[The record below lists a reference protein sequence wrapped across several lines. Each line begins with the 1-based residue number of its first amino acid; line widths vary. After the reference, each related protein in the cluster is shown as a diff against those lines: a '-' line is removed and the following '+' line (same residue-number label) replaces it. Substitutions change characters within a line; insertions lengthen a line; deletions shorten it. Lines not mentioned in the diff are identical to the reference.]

1 MACQACKPQVCKPIR
16 KHNVPRSPP
25 PDLGCAAAAA
35 NAAAV
40 PGWADPASNTSS
52 NTSSDTWPSKTV
64 AILVPFPAG
73 GSADL
78 SARLLAE
85 HLKTVLG
92 QPVVVE
98 NKPGA
103 GGNLAGAE
111 AARAQGDGHTLF
123 IGTNGTQ
130 TINQSLY
137 RHLSYDPAADF
148 TAIGM
153 MWSAPHLVV
162 VHPAIPARSLDSFI
176 AYARARPGELS
187 YGSSG
192 IGSSTH
198 LFGEMFK
205 ARTGI
210 DMVHVPYRGQAQ
222 ALEDLI
228 GSRIAAMFP
237 IVPDVI
243 AAIRADQ
250 VRALVLGANSAS
262 AILPDVPPMPQL
274 GYPDLILGL
283 GRALR
288 SGSDS
293 CADRRALARTTR
305 RLIDSHAFI
314 ERMKQVGIEVE
325 RKHLDEFL
333 AFAQQERAR
342 WAKLIESLKL
352 QIE

>member
-1 MACQACKPQVCKPIR
+1 MSSARRRLIW
-16 KHNVPRSPP
+16 
-25 PDLGCAAAAA
+25 GCAAAAA
-35 NAAAV
+35 NAVAV
-40 PGWADPASNTSS
+40 PSWADPSS
-52 NTSSDTWPSKTV
+52 TTWLNTWPSKTI

-85 HLKTVLG
+85 HLKTALG

-103 GGNLAGAE
+103 GGNLAAAE
-111 AARAQGDGHTLF
+111 AARSQPDGHTLF
-123 IGTNGTQ
+123 ISTNGTQ

-137 RHLSYDPAADF
+137 RHLSYDPATDF

-205 ARTGI
+205 ARAGI
-210 DMVHVPYRGQAQ
+210 DMVHVPYRGQAA

-228 GSRIAAMFP
+228 AGRIPAMFP

-250 VRALVLGANSAS
+250 VRALALAANSAS
-262 AILPDVPPMPQL
+262 GILPNVPPMPQL
-274 GYPDLILGL
+274 GYPDLIASAWVALYAPASTPASIIERLRAQLDAVLG
-283 GRALR
+283 
-288 SGSDS
+288 SY
-293 CADRRALARTTR
+293 T
-305 RLIDSHAFI
+305 FV

-325 RKHLDEFL
+325 RRRLDEFV
-333 AFAQQERAR
+333 AFAQHERGR
-342 WAKLIESLKL
+342 WAKIIASLKL

>member
-1 MACQACKPQVCKPIR
+1 MSLAR
-16 KHNVPRSPP
+16 RSLI
-25 PDLGCAAAAA
+25 LGCAALAGD
-35 NAAAV
+35 AAV
-40 PGWADPASNTSS
+40 VPGLAQPSS
-52 NTSSDTWPSKTV
+52 SAWPSKTIAV
-64 AILVPFPAG
+64 LVPFPAG

-85 HLKTVLG
+85 HFKSVLG
-92 QPVVVE
+92 QTVVVE

-103 GGNLAGAE
+103 GGNLAAAE
-111 AARAQGDGHTLF
+111 ASRAQADGHTLF

-137 RHLSYDPAADF
+137 RHLSYDPVADF
-148 TAIGM
+148 AAIGM

-162 VHPAIPARSLDSFI
+162 VHPAVPARSLESFV

-205 ARTGI
+205 ARAGI
-210 DMVHVPYRGQAQ
+210 EMVHVPYRGQAA

-228 GSRIAAMFP
+228 AGRIAAMFP
-237 IVPDVI
+237 IVPDVV
-243 AAIRADQ
+243 AATRADQ
-250 VRALVLGANSAS
+250 VRALALAANSAS
-262 AILPDVPPMPQL
+262 EILPDVPRMPQL
-274 GYPDLILGL
+274 GYPDLIASAWVALYAPAATPAPIIARL
-283 GRALR
+283 RGRL
-288 SGSDS
+288 DTL
-293 CADRRALARTTR
+293 LASR
-305 RLIDSHAFI
+305 DFA
-314 ERMKQVGIEVE
+314 ERMRQVGIQIQ
-325 RKHLDEFL
+325 RMRLDEFE
-333 AFAQQERAR
+333 AFAQQERLH

>member
-1 MACQACKPQVCKPIR
+1 
-16 KHNVPRSPP
+16 
-25 PDLGCAAAAA
+25 
-35 NAAAV
+35 
-40 PGWADPASNTSS
+40 
-52 NTSSDTWPSKTV
+52 
-64 AILVPFPAG
+64 
-73 GSADL
+73 
-78 SARLLAE
+78 
-85 HLKTVLG
+85 
-92 QPVVVE
+92 VVE

-103 GGNLAGAE
+103 GGNLAAAE
-111 AARAQGDGHTLF
+111 TARAQGDGHTLF

-162 VHPAIPARSLDSFI
+162 VHPAMPARSLDSFI

-228 GSRIAAMFP
+228 GGRIAAMFP

-243 AAIRADQ
+243 GAIRADQ
-250 VRALVLGANSAS
+250 VRALTVAAKSTS
-262 AILPDVPPMPQL
+262 AILSDVPLMPQL
-274 GYPDLILGL
+274 GYPDLIASAWVALYAPAPTPASIVERL
-283 GRALR
+283 RAQL
-288 SGSDS
+288 D
-293 CADRRALARTTR
+293 ALLA
-305 RLIDSHAFI
+305 SYAFV

-325 RKHLDEFL
+325 RRGLDEFL

-342 WAKLIESLKL
+342 WAKLIQSLKL
-352 QIE
+352 QVE

>member
-1 MACQACKPQVCKPIR
+1 MPSLEESIMSLARRHLI
-16 KHNVPRSPP
+16 
-25 PDLGCAAAAA
+25 LGCAAAAA
-35 NAAAV
+35 NAV
-40 PGWADPASNTSS
+40 PSWADPSS
-52 NTSSDTWPSKTV
+52 NIWPNKTIV
-64 AILVPFPAG
+64 ILVPFPAG

-103 GGNLAGAE
+103 GGNLAAAE
-111 AARAQGDGHTLF
+111 AARAQGDGQTLF

-137 RHLSYDPAADF
+137 RHLSYDPTADF

-210 DMVHVPYRGQAQ
+210 DMVHVPYRGQAA

-228 GSRIAAMFP
+228 GGRIAAMFP

-243 AAIRADQ
+243 ASIRADQ
-250 VRALVLGANSAS
+250 VRALALAANSAS
-262 AILPDVPPMPQL
+262 AILPDVSRMPQL
-274 GYPDLILGL
+274 GYPDLIASAWVALYAPAPTPASIIERLRAQLDALLG
-283 GRALR
+283 
-288 SGSDS
+288 SY
-293 CADRRALARTTR
+293 
-305 RLIDSHAFI
+305 AFV
-314 ERMKQVGIEVE
+314 ERMKQEGIEVE
-325 RKHLDEFL
+325 RKRIDEFV
-333 AFAQQERAR
+333 AFAQQERGR
-342 WAKLIESLKL
+342 WAKLIETLKL

>member
-1 MACQACKPQVCKPIR
+1 MSLARRRLI
-16 KHNVPRSPP
+16 S
-25 PDLGCAAAAA
+25 GCAAAAA
-35 NAAAV
+35 NTVAV
-40 PGWADPASNTSS
+40 PSWAEPSS
-52 NTSSDTWPSKTV
+52 NTFSNSWPSKTI

-73 GSADL
+73 GSSDL

-103 GGNLAGAE
+103 GGNLAAAE

-137 RHLSYDPAADF
+137 RHLSYNPATDF

-162 VHPAIPARSLDSFI
+162 IHPAIPARSLDSFI

-187 YGSSG
+187 YGSSR

-198 LFGEMFK
+198 LFGEMLK

-210 DMVHVPYRGQAQ
+210 DIVHVPYRGQAA

-228 GSRIAAMFP
+228 GGRIAAMFP

-243 AAIRADQ
+243 AAVDADQ
-250 VRALVLGANSAS
+250 VRTLALAANSAS
-262 AILPDVPPMPQL
+262 GILPDVPRMPAL
-274 GYPDLILGL
+274 GYSDLIASAWVALYAPAPTPASIVERL
-283 GRALR
+283 RAQLDALL
-288 SGSDS
+288 GSD
-293 CADRRALARTTR
+293 
-305 RLIDSHAFI
+305 AFV
-314 ERMKQVGIEVE
+314 ERMKQVGVEVVRE
-325 RKHLDEFL
+325 RLDEFV
-333 AFAQQERAR
+333 AFAQQERGR

>member
-1 MACQACKPQVCKPIR
+1 MPFARRRLI
-16 KHNVPRSPP
+16 
-25 PDLGCAAAAA
+25 LGCAAAAA
-35 NAAAV
+35 NAVAV
-40 PGWADPASNTSS
+40 PSWAESS
-52 NTSSDTWPSKTV
+52 STTWPSTWPSKTIT
-64 AILVPFPAG
+64 ILVPFPAG

-103 GGNLAGAE
+103 GGNLAAAE

-137 RHLSYDPAADF
+137 RHLSYDPVTDF
-148 TAIGM
+148 AAIGM

-162 VHPAIPARSLDSFI
+162 VHPAMPVRSLDSFI

-210 DMVHVPYRGQAQ
+210 DMVHVPYRGQAA

-228 GSRIAAMFP
+228 GGRIAAMFP

-243 AAIRADQ
+243 ASIRGDQ
-250 VRALVLGANSAS
+250 VRVLALASDSAS
-262 AILPDVPPMPQL
+262 EILSDVQRMPQL
-274 GYPDLILGL
+274 GYPDLIASAWVALYAPAPTPASIIERLRAQLDALLG
-283 GRALR
+283 
-288 SGSDS
+288 SY
-293 CADRRALARTTR
+293 
-305 RLIDSHAFI
+305 AFI
-314 ERMKQVGIEVE
+314 ARMKQVGIEVE
-325 RKHLDEFL
+325 RMRFDQFA
-333 AFAQQERAR
+333 AFTEQERLR
-342 WAKLIESLKL
+342 WAKLIASLKL

>member
-1 MACQACKPQVCKPIR
+1 MSLARRHLI
-16 KHNVPRSPP
+16 
-25 PDLGCAAAAA
+25 LGCAAATS
-35 NAAAV
+35 AAAV
-40 PGWADPASNTSS
+40 PSWAEPSS
-52 NTSSDTWPSKTV
+52 NIWPSKTI

-85 HLKTVLG
+85 HLKAVLG

-103 GGNLAGAE
+103 GGNLAAAE

-137 RHLSYDPAADF
+137 RHLSYNPAADF
-148 TAIGM
+148 AVIGM

-162 VHPAIPARSLDSFI
+162 VHPAIPARSLDGFI
-176 AYARARPGELS
+176 AYAGARPGALS

-228 GSRIAAMFP
+228 GGRIAAMFP

-243 AAIRADQ
+243 ASTRANQ
-250 VRALVLGANSAS
+250 VRALALASNSAS
-262 AILPDVPPMPQL
+262 EILPDVPRMPQL
-274 GYPDLILGL
+274 GYPDLIASAWVALYAPAPTPASIIERL
-283 GRALR
+283 RAQLDALLR
-288 SGSDS
+288 SS
-293 CADRRALARTTR
+293 
-305 RLIDSHAFI
+305 AFF

-325 RKHLDEFL
+325 RMRLDEF
-333 AFAQQERAR
+333 ATFSQQERLR
-342 WAKLIESLKL
+342 WGKLIESLKL

>member
-1 MACQACKPQVCKPIR
+1 MMLLARRRFI
-16 KHNVPRSPP
+16 
-25 PDLGCAAAAA
+25 LGGAAAVA
-35 NAAAV
+35 NAAAA
-40 PGWADPASNTSS
+40 PSRADPSS
-52 NTSSDTWPSKTV
+52 NTWPSKTI

-103 GGNLAGAE
+103 GGNIAAAE

-123 IGTNGTQ
+123 VGTNGTQ

-137 RHLSYDPAADF
+137 RHLAYDPAADF

-153 MWSAPHLVV
+153 MWSAPHLIV
-162 VHPAIPARSLDSFI
+162 VHPAIPARSLDTFI
-176 AYARARPGELS
+176 TYVRAHPGELS
-187 YGSSG
+187 FGSSG

-205 ARTGI
+205 ARAGL
-210 DMVHVPYRGQAQ
+210 DMIHVPYRGQGA
-222 ALEDLI
+222 ALADLI
-228 GSRIAAMFP
+228 GGRIAAMFP

-243 AAIRADQ
+243 APMRADQ
-250 VRALVLGANSAS
+250 VRALAFAANSAS
-262 AILPDVPPMPQL
+262 GILPDVPLTPHL
-274 GYPDLILGL
+274 GYPDLIASAWVALYVPAL
-283 GRALR
+283 TPAPIIERFRAQLDV
-288 SGSDS
+288 SY
-293 CADRRALARTTR
+293 
-305 RLIDSHAFI
+305 AFV

-325 RKHLDEFL
+325 RRRLDEFVD
-333 AFAQQERAR
+333 FAQQERDR
-342 WAKLIESLKL
+342 WAKVIASLKR

>member
-1 MACQACKPQVCKPIR
+1 MSLARRRLI
-16 KHNVPRSPP
+16 
-25 PDLGCAAAAA
+25 LGCAAAAA
-35 NAAAV
+35 NTAAV
-40 PGWADPASNTSS
+40 PIWAEPASNTSS
-52 NTSSDTWPSKTV
+52 NNWPSKTI
-64 AILVPFPAG
+64 AIVVPFPAG

-103 GGNLAGAE
+103 GGNLAAAA

-137 RHLSYDPAADF
+137 RHLSYNPSTDF

-176 AYARARPGELS
+176 AHARARPGELS

-210 DMVHVPYRGQAQ
+210 DMVHVPYRGQAA

-228 GSRIAAMFP
+228 GGRIAAMFP

-243 AAIRADQ
+243 ASIRADQ
-250 VRALVLGANSAS
+250 VRALARAANSAS
-262 AILPDVPPMPQL
+262 GILSDVPRTPQL
-274 GYPDLILGL
+274 GYSDLIASAWVALYAPAPTPASIVERL
-283 GRALR
+283 RAQLDALL
-288 SGSDS
+288 GSD
-293 CADRRALARTTR
+293 
-305 RLIDSHAFI
+305 AFI
-314 ERMKQVGIEVE
+314 ERMKQVGVEGE
-325 RKHLDEFL
+325 RKRLDDFVT
-333 AFAQQERAR
+333 FAQQERRR
-342 WAKLIESLKL
+342 WAKLIASLKL

>member
-1 MACQACKPQVCKPIR
+1 MMLLARRRLI
-16 KHNVPRSPP
+16 
-25 PDLGCAAAAA
+25 LGGAAAVA

-40 PGWADPASNTSS
+40 PSRADPSS
-52 NTSSDTWPSKTV
+52 NTWPSKTI

-103 GGNLAGAE
+103 GGNIAAAE

-123 IGTNGTQ
+123 VGTNGTQ

-137 RHLSYDPAADF
+137 RHLAYDPAADF

-153 MWSAPHLVV
+153 MWSAPHLIV
-162 VHPAIPARSLDSFI
+162 VHPAIPARSLDTFI
-176 AYARARPGELS
+176 TYVRAHPGELS
-187 YGSSG
+187 FGSSG

-205 ARTGI
+205 ARAGL
-210 DMVHVPYRGQAQ
+210 DMIHVPYRGQGA

-228 GSRIAAMFP
+228 GGRIAAMFP

-243 AAIRADQ
+243 APMRADQ
-250 VRALVLGANSAS
+250 VRALALAANSAS
-262 AILPDVPPMPQL
+262 GILPDVPLTPHL
-274 GYPDLILGL
+274 GYPDLIASAWVALYVPAL
-283 GRALR
+283 TPAPIVERFRAQL
-288 SGSDS
+288 D
-293 CADRRALARTTR
+293 AL
-305 RLIDSHAFI
+305 LVSYAFV

-325 RKHLDEFL
+325 RRRLDEFVD
-333 AFAQQERAR
+333 FAQQERDR
-342 WAKLIESLKL
+342 WAKVIASLKL

>member
-1 MACQACKPQVCKPIR
+1 MTLLARRGLI
-16 KHNVPRSPP
+16 
-25 PDLGCAAAAA
+25 LGGAAAVA

-40 PGWADPASNTSS
+40 PSRADPSS
-52 NTSSDTWPSKTV
+52 NTWPSKTI

-73 GSADL
+73 GSADF

-85 HLKTVLG
+85 HLKTLLG

-103 GGNLAGAE
+103 GGNLAATE
-111 AARAQGDGHTLF
+111 AARAQADGHTLF

-137 RHLSYDPAADF
+137 RHLSYDPATDF

-153 MWSAPHLVV
+153 MWSAPHFVV
-162 VHPAIPARSLDSFI
+162 VHPAIPAPSLDSFI

-210 DMVHVPYRGQAQ
+210 EMVHVPYRGQAA

-228 GSRIAAMFP
+228 AGRIAVMFP

-243 AAIRADQ
+243 GSMRAAQ
-250 VRALVLGANSAS
+250 VRVLALASNSAS
-262 AILPDVPPMPQL
+262 ETLPDVPRMPQL
-274 GYPDLILGL
+274 GYSDLIASAWVALYAPISTPASIIERL
-283 GRALR
+283 RAQL
-288 SGSDS
+288 D
-293 CADRRALARTTR
+293 AL
-305 RLIDSHAFI
+305 LVSHDFV

-325 RKHLDEFL
+325 RMRFD
-333 AFAQQERAR
+333 AFDAFVQEERIR
-342 WAKLIESLKL
+342 WANLIASLKL